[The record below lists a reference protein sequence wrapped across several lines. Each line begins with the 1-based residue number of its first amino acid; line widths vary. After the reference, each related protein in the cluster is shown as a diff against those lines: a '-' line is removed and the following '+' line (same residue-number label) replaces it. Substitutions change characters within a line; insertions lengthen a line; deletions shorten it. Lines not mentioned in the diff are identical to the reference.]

1 MAIKWDSNAD
11 RYYIKTKET
20 NKTKIYVDDKR
31 SKKTYKP
38 SARYL
43 KTLEN
48 LLKKRS
54 SANDKKV
61 FNHQRQDVS

>member
-48 LLKKRS
+48 L
-54 SANDKKV
+54 
-61 FNHQRQDVS
+61 